1 MPGKGRRERSTAAAA
16 PTRRRACRRCGRR
29 YRGTSR
35 RRARAG
41 RRRGPPRSCP
51 PSRWPTQAARSG
63 RPGSS
68 ARASPRRRRSAATS
82 SRSCCATAAR
92 GGVGGRGGGHG
103 QGLGRGPRAPQRGF
117 RYLCRPRGGASG
129 AAGGGAEQRP
139 FPAVGPP
146 HPRRG
151 AGRLGEPGGPRE
163 RPGTPKADRVLGVWR
178 RPWREQRRVRG
189 IRLGP
194 GGGEGALTR
203 S

>member
-82 SRSCCATAAR
+82 SRSCAGTARRSR
-92 GGVGGRGGGHG
+92 GCGGGRGSTASRSWSTAASPPAARPA
-103 QGLGRGPRAPQRGF
+103 RGIGWTW
-117 RYLCRPRGGASG
+117 GATT
-129 AAGGGAEQRP
+129 ATTTAK
-139 FPAVGPP
+139 
-146 HPRRG
+146 RRRT
-151 AGRLGEPGGPRE
+151 AC
-163 RPGTPKADRVLGVWR
+163 WR
-178 RPWREQRRVRG
+178 RPARANLLCHSSSGRRWRTGRRTWARSGARSTSSSARLPLPLQATGRG
-189 IRLGP
+189 
-194 GGGEGALTR
+194 ER
-203 S
+203 SGWWRS